1 MTVVF
6 ATYQDV
12 EARWRDLDADEQAR
26 CTPHLG
32 DAAAKILAEVDFREG
47 DEEQARILKFVS
59 CSMVIRSMVASSSD
73 AFGVGELQ
81 ATMGPF
87 NQRVNFTNPYGDLYF
102 TGQERRMLGIDGPFV
117 GDMRAAIDGF
127 YGTNAEVADG

>member
-1 MTVVF
+1 MAF
-6 ATYQDV
+6 ATYEDV
-12 EARWRDLDADEQAR
+12 EARWRDLDAEEQAK
-26 CTPHLG
+26 CSTLLD
-32 DAAAKILAEVDFREG
+32 DAAAIIVTEVDVREG
-47 DEEQARILKFVS
+47 DEEQAAILKYVS

-73 AFGVGELQ
+73 AFGVSELQ

-87 NQRVNFTNPYGDLYF
+87 NQRVNYSNPNGDLYF
-102 TGQERRMLGIDGPFV
+102 TGQERRLLGIDGPFV